1 MIRILEGDGFRIS
14 QNKTSY
20 KSGIV
25 EITGVRSLN
34 NSMTTT
40 KKFKQKYEQK
50 ETLPKATVQ
59 GLEQYTRR
67 VKEKTAK
74 K

>member
-1 MIRILEGDGFRIS
+1 MIKILEEDGFRIS

-20 KSGIV
+20 KSGIT

-40 KKFKQKYEQK
+40 RKFKEKYAQKSFLSEP
-50 ETLPKATVQ
+50 TIR
-59 GLEQYTRR
+59 GMEQYQRR
-67 VKEKTAK
+67 VKNISDNK
-74 K
+74 